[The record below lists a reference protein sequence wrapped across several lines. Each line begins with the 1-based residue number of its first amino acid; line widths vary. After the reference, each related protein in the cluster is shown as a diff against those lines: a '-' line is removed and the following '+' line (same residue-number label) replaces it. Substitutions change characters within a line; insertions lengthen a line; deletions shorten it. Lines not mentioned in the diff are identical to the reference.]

1 MLSGCVASFLVYTY
15 TILILTNQMLFPTID
30 IEDVNGAFQYGL
42 QLIKEATINEIRAG
56 GVEEGVLAGVEG
68 WLPPP
73 VFWMWSSL
81 AWRFRRLHW
90 IRRTGDMLSGI

>member
-30 IEDVNGAFQYGL
+30 VEDVNGMFQCGL
-42 QLIKEATINEIRAG
+42 QLIKEAAIDEMRAG

-68 WLPPP
+68 WSPPP
-73 VFWMWSSL
+73 LFFGCG
-81 AWRFRRLHW
+81 AA
-90 IRRTGDMLSGI
+90 